1 MIQSIGICKM
11 LVRGYDIQ
19 TTFIYHVVSPLNVAI
34 NLRVG
39 RLLRPVF
46 QIQVACNKTYLC
58 GLIKFHDW

>member
-1 MIQSIGICKM
+1 M

-19 TTFIYHVVSPLNVAI
+19 TTFICHFVSLLNVAI

-46 QIQVACNKTYLC
+46 QIQVTCNKTYLC
-58 GLIKFHDW
+58 GLIKFQDW